1 MSHRFCPV
9 DGAGS
14 GQSATLRAQSR
25 HLELWLCPHRILARP
40 DPEDRQVR
48 KMLYRGHVYGD
59 GVVQAR
65 SVGTVFDHCIRARSK
80 EMLTT
85 RPPWGHF
92 ETNVAAIIHVAT
104 SKELLQ
110 KMGSKG
116 RAVRRSL

>member
-1 MSHRFCPV
+1 MAPEVVNQQPYGRKADIWSFGCVLIASWQDLTQRTGRFEKCFTVGMSTAMEWFKP
-9 DGAGS
+9 G
-14 GQSATLRAQSR
+14 L
-25 HLELWLCPHRILARP
+25 L
-40 DPEDRQVR
+40 
-48 KMLYRGHVYGD
+48 
-59 GVVQAR
+59 
-65 SVGTVFDHCIRARSK
+65 VFDHCIRARSK

-104 SKELLQ
+104 SKELLR